1 MRINIGTREP
11 DSSASSITFDHSSA
25 HEKRDWDAERRK
37 GTALR
42 FWKRPVMRQYFH
54 KGLIWRAAEIEE
66 VASFELFMDL
76 LYVGI
81 IAIVGDNAS
90 ANPNGMGLLRF
101 AITFI
106 LGWKMWSDL
115 TLIVSWFGTL
125 PMIRTSM
132 AATNF

>member
-1 MRINIGTREP
+1 
-11 DSSASSITFDHSSA
+11 
-25 HEKRDWDAERRK
+25 
-37 GTALR
+37 
-42 FWKRPVMRQYFH
+42 MRQYFH

-66 VASFELFMDL
+66 VASFELFVDL

-90 ANPNGMGLLRF
+90 ANPNGFGLLRF

-115 TLIVSWFGTL
+115 TLIVSWFGML
-125 PMIRTSM
+125 SM
-132 AATNF
+132 KRVFTTTANS

>member
-1 MRINIGTREP
+1 
-11 DSSASSITFDHSSA
+11 
-25 HEKRDWDAERRK
+25 
-37 GTALR
+37 
-42 FWKRPVMRQYFH
+42 MRQYFH

-66 VASFELFMDL
+66 VASFELFVDL

-90 ANPNGMGLLRF
+90 ANPNDFGLLRF

-115 TLIVSWFGTL
+115 TLIVSWFGML
-125 PMIRTSM
+125 PVIRIFEAFANSSIRPETGGC
-132 AATNF
+132 